1 MKTSIAIGAL
11 VLAACAGS
19 ASAALVNGAMG
30 FAPFGGSGSFVG
42 TPGQLANA
50 TSFSF
55 FSGLHIMNNNGGSA
69 SFGGSPNIFD
79 VPLSPFK
86 IVTIG
91 SPTITLPGGVVPL
104 APAVT
109 LNNNYASVFTIAL
122 GDGSNIRFSST
133 SQSFY
138 SGTAN
143 SMVITFFGTASDLN
157 NVHTGVANAA
167 MTMSFVPQ
175 GGNLLNYSVSF
186 AAAIPAPGAVALLG
200 MGGLLAAR
208 RRR

>member
-11 VLAACAGS
+11 ALAACAGS

-30 FAPFGGSGSFVG
+30 FIPFGSGTFVG
-42 TPGQLANA
+42 TPSQLANA
-50 TSFSF
+50 SSFSF

-69 SFGGSPNIFD
+69 SFGGSPNIFN

-143 SMVITFFGTASDLN
+143 SMTITFFGTATDLN

-175 GGNLLNYSVSF
+175 GGNSLNYSASF
-186 AAAIPAPGAVALLG
+186 VATIPAPGAVALLG